1 MKEESKSEIVIYRTK
16 DGKAALEVNL
26 RGETLWLNQGQMSI
40 LFDRDR
46 SVITK
51 HLSNIFKSGELDKK
65 SNVQKMHIAGSDK
78 PVVCY
83 NLDVIISLGYRVNS
97 KRGTQF
103 RIWATQILKDHI
115 LKGYSINENRL
126 REQNSRLLELQKTVS
141 LMQRVMEGREL
152 ARDEATGLL
161 QVITD
166 YSYALS
172 LLDQYDHRQLKI
184 RHTTGKTSF
193 LLTYEAARKAID
205 KLGEQS
211 IKKVRSIKLFGKEK
225 DQSFKGSLGAIYQT
239 FDGKEVYPSIEE
251 KAAHLLYFVIKNHSF
266 VDGNKRIGAFL
277 FLWFL
282 AASGILY
289 AADSHKRI
297 GDNTLVALTLMI
309 AESRPEDKDI
319 IIKVI
324 VNLINK
330 DNT

>member
-1 MKEESKSEIVIYRTK
+1 MKEEPRGEIVIYRTK

-26 RGETLWLNQGQMSI
+26 SEETLWLNQGQVSI

-78 PVVCY
+78 PVVYY

-103 RIWATQILKDHI
+103 RIWATQVLKDHI
-115 LKGYSINENRL
+115 LKGYSLNEKRL
-126 REQNSRLLELQKTVS
+126 KEQNTRLLELQKTVS

-172 LLDQYDHRQLKI
+172 LLDQYDHQQLKI
-184 RHTTGKTSF
+184 RHTTKKIPF
-193 LLTYEAARKAID
+193 ALTYEAARRAID

-211 IKKVRSIKLFGKEK
+211 RKTGQPVALFGREK
-225 DQSFKGSLGAIYQT
+225 DQSFEGSLGAIYQT
-239 FDGKEVYPSIEE
+239 FEGKEVYPIQ
-251 KAAHLLYFVIKNHSF
+251 KYRAV
-266 VDGNKRIGAFL
+266 
-277 FLWFL
+277 
-282 AASGILY
+282 
-289 AADSHKRI
+289 
-297 GDNTLVALTLMI
+297 
-309 AESRPEDKDI
+309 
-319 IIKVI
+319 
-324 VNLINK
+324 
-330 DNT
+330 